1 MKGLN
6 MMHPAD
12 SVSLIFRNYII
23 YENEDADFTGSI
35 FVVIQPWLF
44 AMNHYHTFDTIKYHQ
59 FK

>member
-1 MKGLN
+1 

-35 FVVIQPWLF
+35 FVVIQSWLF